1 MKIRTRLTLLF
12 TAIFTMLLV
21 AFTLVVYI
29 AYGQN
34 RRQEYYD
41 RLREQA
47 VTKADLLLDAR
58 VAPSVLQVIYCH
70 TASSPFQEEVAIYD
84 TAFHLLY
91 HDAVEVDKVK
101 ETRSM
106 IKTIFQQR
114 ELRFEQTNVQVIGFL
129 HHRRGVPYVITAAGR
144 DELGLEKLQSLGLIL
159 GLSLLGAVG
168 LLFLVGQFLARKTLE
183 PVAQMVA
190 QVGDITA
197 SNLDRRVHGGA
208 GRDELAELARTF
220 NQMLDRLEHSFD
232 AQRQFVSNIAH
243 ELRTP
248 LSAIVAELD
257 LAATRERTI
266 PDYRAVIERTSA
278 DARKLV
284 RLSNGLFDLAKAN
297 YDPSEI
303 TFRQLRLDE
312 ILLDARQDLLRAN
325 PGYTVELLV
334 EQEGDDADVVSMQGN
349 EYLLRVAF
357 KNLLENGCK
366 FSTDHR
372 CTVALSHYRQTA
384 ILRFED
390 WGIGIE
396 PDELP
401 DLFKPF
407 YRGRNAH
414 HIDGNGIGLS
424 LTHRIIQLHGG
435 TIKLTSMLHEGTM
448 ATVKLPHV

>member
-12 TAIFTMLLV
+12 SAIFATLLLTF
-21 AFTLVVYI
+21 AFVVFL
-29 AYGQN
+29 AYSQN

-47 VTKADLLLDAR
+47 VTKADLLLDAQ
-58 VAPSVLQVIYCH
+58 VAPSVLQVIYRH
-70 TASSPFQEEVAIYD
+70 TTSSPFQEEVAIYD

-101 ETRSM
+101 ETPLM
-106 IKTIFQQR
+106 IKTILQQR
-114 ELRFEQTNVQVIGFL
+114 ELRFEQANTQVIGFL
-129 HHRRGVPYVITAAGR
+129 HHRRGISYVITAAGH
-144 DELGLEKLQSLGLIL
+144 DELGLAKMRSLGLIL
-159 GLSLLGAVG
+159 VLSLLGAVG
-168 LLFLVGQFLARKTLE
+168 LLFLIGYFLARKALE
-183 PVAQMVA
+183 PVAQMVS
-190 QVGDITA
+190 QVSAITA
-197 SNLDRRVHGGA
+197 SNLDRRVLGEA
-208 GRDELAELARTF
+208 GQDELAELARTF

-257 LAATRERTI
+257 LAAARKRTI

-303 TFRQLRLDE
+303 AFRALRIDE

-325 PGYTVELLV
+325 SAYTVELLV
-334 EQEGDDADVVSMQGN
+334 ELEGDNADVMSMYGN

-366 FSTDHR
+366 FSADHR
-372 CTVALSHYRQTA
+372 CTVTLTHTHRTA
-384 ILRFED
+384 ILHFD
-390 WGIGIE
+390 DQGIGIP
-396 PDELP
+396 PDELVE
-401 DLFKPF
+401 LFKPF

-414 HIDGNGIGLS
+414 HIHGNGIGLP
-424 LTHRIIQLHGG
+424 LTQRIIHLHKG
-435 TIKLTSMLHEGTM
+435 IIRLTSRLNEGT
-448 ATVKLPHV
+448 TVTVELPHV